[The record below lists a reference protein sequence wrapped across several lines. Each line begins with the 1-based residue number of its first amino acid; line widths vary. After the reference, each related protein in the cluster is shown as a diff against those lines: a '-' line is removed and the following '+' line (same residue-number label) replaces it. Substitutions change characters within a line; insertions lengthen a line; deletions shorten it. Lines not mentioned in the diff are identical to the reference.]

1 MKGIQSPYTYIG
13 LIFSTFGCHEKDSDM
28 FSIIFNHGD
37 CDKLW
42 YSIKPSGHTDLEKL
56 VEEIAPQLVNKC
68 NKNNLRHKRLMFPQS
83 LLKKRGIPFT
93 RVGRD
98 SIIFRGTLNNFFF
111 YIQIFYQVIQK
122 PGEFIISMPG
132 AYHFGFNL
140 GFSKGEAINIGDK
153 WWLMGPSTQFDLCVC
168 R

>member
-1 MKGIQSPYTYIG
+1 MKGNQSPYTYIG
-13 LIFSTFGCHEKDSDM
+13 MIFSTFGCHEKDSDM
-28 FSIIFNHGD
+28 FSINFNHGD

-42 YSIKPSGHTDLEKL
+42 YSIKPSGHADLEKL

-68 NKNNLRHKRLMFPQS
+68 NKHLRHQRLMFPPS

-98 SIIFRGTLNNFFF
+98 SIIFRGTLNIFFF
-111 YIQIFYQVIQK
+111 LYSNILSGDPKNWRIYHLDARRISFWIQ
-122 PGEFIISMPG
+122 P
-132 AYHFGFNL
+132 
-140 GFSKGEAINIGDK
+140 
-153 WWLMGPSTQFDLCVC
+153 WLFQ